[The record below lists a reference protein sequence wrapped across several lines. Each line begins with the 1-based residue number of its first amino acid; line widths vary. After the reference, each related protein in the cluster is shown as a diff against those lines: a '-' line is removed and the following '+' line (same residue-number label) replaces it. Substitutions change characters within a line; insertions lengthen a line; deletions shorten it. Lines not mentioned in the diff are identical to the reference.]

1 MDERTL
7 TALKKS
13 IQHWESI
20 AEGIGI
26 SRGIETCALC
36 QIYHCDC
43 NGKEYH
49 DNCCGT
55 CPVKKETGYDLC
67 IGSPYQKWGKHRMK
81 EHPGADVGFA
91 HGFALCKECKEIA
104 WEEVAFLK
112 SLLP

>member
-26 SRGIETCALC
+26 SRGCDTCALC
-36 QIYHCDC
+36 RMHHCDC
-43 NGKEYH
+43 NGKGYH
-49 DNCCGT
+49 DNCCNG
-55 CPVKKETGYDLC
+55 CPVYEETGADC
-67 IGSPYQKWGKHRMK
+67 CVNSPYKKWHKHRITK
-81 EHPGADVGFA
+81 HPNARSGFA
-91 HGFALCKECKEIA
+91 HGFALCKTCKEIA